1 MNYFFMTLNG
11 AAMLLLT
18 AALLD
23 AGKYYLHFLQL
34 ESYYLAGYS
43 HSMFKKWYAFLLI
56 SLPALLAL
64 APVEWLSAPVMLMQ
78 ALAVFLAGKRL
89 LGQSNSKKPLVV
101 TARIKRIMAAQDSAA
116 CRSSAGRLLFS

>member
-1 MNYFFMTLNG
+1 MDYFFMTLNG

-43 HSMFKKWYAFLLI
+43 HSMFKKWYAF
-56 SLPALLAL
+56 
-64 APVEWLSAPVMLMQ
+64 
-78 ALAVFLAGKRL
+78 
-89 LGQSNSKKPLVV
+89 
-101 TARIKRIMAAQDSAA
+101 
-116 CRSSAGRLLFS
+116 C

>member
-34 ESYYLAGYS
+34 ESYYLAGYR

-64 APVEWLSAPVMLMQ
+64 APVEWLSAPVMLM
-78 ALAVFLAGKRL
+78 
-89 LGQSNSKKPLVV
+89 
-101 TARIKRIMAAQDSAA
+101 
-116 CRSSAGRLLFS
+116 